1 MVLKRF
7 VGWGMLVIC
16 LSMPGMA
23 QDLETLM
30 GEGLSIF
37 LNDQVVVADRAE
49 LEGAIEALLGAY
61 AIDPANPDVLNA
73 LAQAYYTVADV
84 YGQDNAEKKALYIEG
99 QRYGEESL
107 RLAPGFAEAEEADGF
122 IDALRLVE
130 DVAALQW
137 TYSNWS
143 RKDEFDILGAVFRN
157 DPPKLRAL
165 IERALAVDPLYVAGA
180 PYRSL
185 AALNSS
191 LPKLMGQDLEAARQL
206 LCNVVDSP
214 ETCSDCGLCPV
225 DPVVHKF
232 FGNRVFYA
240 KYYLMKVEAWEE
252 AKAVLES
259 VLAEDPGEKY
269 PFHNALNQQRAR
281 VMLDEEVLPNL

>member
-1 MVLKRF
+1 MLKKM
-7 VGWGMLVIC
+7 VGWGVLSLLVV
-16 LSMPGMA
+16 LPAVA
-23 QDLETLM
+23 QDFDALKA
-30 GEGLSIF
+30 EGLSIF

-49 LEGAIEALLGAY
+49 LEAAIEALLGAY
-61 AIDPANPDVLNA
+61 AIDAAQPEILNA

-84 YGQDNAEKKALYIEG
+84 YAQDNAEKKALYIEG

-107 RLAPGFAEAEEADGF
+107 RLAPGFVEKEEADGF
-122 IDALRLVE
+122 IEALNLVN

-185 AALNSS
+185 AALHSS

-206 LCNVVDSP
+206 LCQVVDAP
-214 ETCSDCGLCPV
+214 ETCSDCAACPV
-225 DPVVHKF
+225 DPVVHEF

-240 KYYLMKVEAWEE
+240 KYYLIKVEAWAE

-259 VLAEDPGEKY
+259 VLADDPGEVY